1 MRTKA
6 IGAAI
11 FAALLMQGV
20 AFAASPTPKVTP
32 KVSAKPSAKP
42 SATPTAKTTAKPT
55 TTVTKKPVVKKP
67 VVRKPV
73 VRKPVVKKTTVVLPP
88 KIVWPPKGYAANNG
102 VYAYIPSGTQLVS
115 LLSAKTTLANTVKQC
130 TAMACGAVYVG
141 SDSDCQYWEINSKI
155 YGPNPADVTTM
166 IEYGTL
172 RTLAP
177 ATKAKTILPV
187 ILVSGEPLIP
197 HQADI
202 LKILGITQDSFYNQL
217 ASGKSLTQIA
227 GSKIN
232 SIVAALSAAETKA
245 IAAQSVAGTI
255 TSDQA
260 QALFDATS
268 VRIATELTNYNLSV
282 GGITVSCWTQAPTE
296 TVPGFTYTSDLN
308 HF

>member
-202 LKILGITQDSFYNQL
+202 LKILGITQVSFYNQL

-232 SIVAALSAAETKA
+232 SIVAALSAAETKS

>member
-232 SIVAALSAAETKA
+232 SIVAALSAAETKS